1 MAGSQLKQLKA
12 ALQANGLVGQTNI
25 KRKNK
30 KSKTPLETR
39 RVNDENKNI
48 LAGIRS
54 QFNQFDT
61 KINRTKHDVTVI
73 KGGKFVK
80 VGSEQHNKAS
90 RTNSNAEKQMRV
102 HYAASKG
109 LKGRTGGIVDKRFGE
124 NNRNMT
130 AEEKMLER
138 FTRERQGGGKK
149 QAFALGSDDE
159 NDNDDD
165 DGFVLTHSGRALE
178 LEEEQGLGGSSNY
191 VDEDLLMPEAAPAR
205 RKTKAEVMKEVIA
218 KAKFH
223 RHQRQTE
230 FNKAQDDIMDLDEEF
245 GDVMSEISAANKNIK
260 PAFSSK
266 TQEDIDYDNR
276 VRELTY
282 DRRSVPADRT
292 KTEEE
297 ISQEHAEKK
306 RLLEEARLKRMS
318 GLDEDREA
326 AGDDLDGFWNGSE
339 DEDEAA
345 GFTIKDDDEVEEDEE
360 GDDDDED
367 DDDEEVEDED
377 IDGETA
383 LNGREKTPA
392 FGRTLP
398 RAATVAMPSTQEEF
412 SSALSNI
419 EAPKR
424 VSYIKKIVETF
435 QPKLAEGNK
444 AKMDTFVA
452 VLFDH
457 ILVVS
462 NDASEQAFVEDM
474 MRLLKKLAESF
485 NQALVERTR
494 EELNAIHE
502 RVLSQLVQQQD
513 LVFFMLVGF
522 LFSTSDH
529 YHLIVTPALIV
540 MNEFLLQSV
549 IYRPEFLLVEELG
562 KGLFVADMLLNYQG
576 FAKRYDPEVAC
587 FLEKALLVLVPEPA
601 NIDAGALLSTNQ
613 AIETQVTM
621 KKSQKTAVYK
631 EDVTLSL
638 SEIFGAPTK
647 DLRFRLFVRTVYL
660 VEKAVGLWK
669 DLLAS
674 LEVMNGYAGV
684 LKHAV
689 KYYAGSIPHSVVVL
703 NKVSK
708 MAANASRKPLRLQQ
722 HKAIAIATYA
732 PKFEEN
738 FNPDKKSYD
747 ANRERQEVN
756 KMKNQLKKEKKSI
769 TKDIR
774 KQTRFAAREQI
785 KEKTQMYADYHKKM
799 ANIVNSISTVEGA
812 ESNQYEREK
821 KARKNRK

>member
-61 KINRTKHDVTVI
+61 RINRTKHDVTVV

-80 VGSEQHNKAS
+80 VGSEQHNRATKS
-90 RTNSNAEKQMRV
+90 HGKDEKQMRV

-109 LKGRTGGIVDKRFGE
+109 LKGRTGGIVDRRFGE

-138 FTRERQGGGKK
+138 FTRERQGAGKK
-149 QAFALGSDDE
+149 QVFSLGSDDE
-159 NDNDDD
+159 NANDDD

-178 LEEEQGLGGSSNY
+178 LEEDEGLGGSSKY

-205 RKTKAEVMKEVIA
+205 RKTKAEVMKEIIA

-223 RHQRQTE
+223 KHQRQTE
-230 FNKAQDDIMDLDEEF
+230 FNKVQDDIMDLDEEF
-245 GDVMSEISAANKNIK
+245 GDIMGEISAANKNSK

-266 TQEDIDYDNR
+266 SQEDIDYDNR

-297 ISQEHAEKK
+297 IAKEHADKK
-306 RLLEEARLKRMS
+306 RLLEEARLRRM
-318 GLDEDREA
+318 GGFDDEREA
-326 AGDDLDGFWNGSE
+326 AGDDIDDFWNGSE
-339 DEDEAA
+339 DDENEAE
-345 GFTIKDDDEVEEDEE
+345 GFTIKDDDVNLEESE
-360 GDDDDED
+360 DED
-367 DDDEEVEDED
+367 DERDEEDQNEHDEEAANS
-377 IDGETA
+377 G
-383 LNGREKTPA
+383 KTPV

-398 RAATVAMPSTQEEF
+398 RATAVAMPSTQEEF
-412 SSALSNI
+412 SSSLSGI
-419 EAPKR
+419 EASKR
-424 VSYIKKIVETF
+424 VSYIKKIVETY

-444 AKMDTFVA
+444 AKMDAFVA
-452 VLFDH
+452 ILFEH
-457 ILVVS
+457 TLVVS
-462 NDASEQAFVEDM
+462 NDATEQTFVEDM

-485 NQALVERTR
+485 NQALVERAR
-494 EELNAIHE
+494 VELNAIHE

-513 LVFFMLVGF
+513 LVFFMLVGY

-549 IYRPEFLLVEELG
+549 VYGPAFLLVQDLG

-576 FAKRYDPEVAC
+576 FAKRYDPEVAY
-587 FLEKALLVLVPEPA
+587 FLEKALLVLVPEPSQL
-601 NIDAGALLSTNQ
+601 DAGALLTTNE
-613 AIETQVTM
+613 AVETQVSM
-621 KKSQKTAVYK
+621 KKSQKTKVYK
-631 EDVTLSL
+631 ENVTLSL

-647 DLRFRLFVRTVYL
+647 ELRFKLFVRTVYL
-660 VEKAVGLWK
+660 VEKAVDLWK

-674 LEVMNGYAGV
+674 LELMNGYGTV

-689 KYYAGSIPHSVVVL
+689 KYYAGSIPHLAVL
-703 NKVSK
+703 VNKVSK
-708 MAANASRKPLRLQQ
+708 MAANVSRKPLKLQL

-756 KMKNQLKKEKKSI
+756 KMKNQLKKEKKSM